1 VIYSSDGSSVS
12 VTTCA
17 DISITWVTTFEI
29 LVPLAIPHSPFS
41 GSRLDM
47 WGDESGEL
55 GLGFGLR
62 ERRVIRWSE
71 NRAEV
76 VLTG

>member
-1 VIYSSDGSSVS
+1 
-12 VTTCA
+12 
-17 DISITWVTTFEI
+17 
-29 LVPLAIPHSPFS
+29 
-41 GSRLDM
+41 M